1 MTADALTGRLVA
13 DENQLAYDVPG
24 ASSFDLLFDGRRVW
38 SFSADKGVVDPD
50 DPSGLRRVP
59 WPEPIRTRLDGHARI
74 ALRDPRTKT
83 VLVTTDVAFG
93 TSAGRVE
100 LVDDA
105 GRPLAL
111 HKWGKLQRPFEA
123 MPPEDLDAY
132 LDFVDTLM
140 DVLRTECGVE
150 PFMSFGALLGA
161 VRSGR
166 LIGHDVDI
174 DIGYFSETR
183 YPVDMI
189 LEGMRIERVLRTH
202 GWRVIRDNAAFIQVF
217 APSVGGVARNVDIFT
232 SWVDVDGNLY
242 QANDITTRGSRDDVV
257 PLSEVE
263 LEGRM
268 VPAPRNTELFL
279 QAAYGPSWRVPDP
292 TFSYGFN
299 YERRRMRGWIGGL
312 REERARW
319 REHFVGAGGRERGE
333 PSDFAHTVLP
343 RLQADSVDEVID
355 LGCGDGRDSFFFAS
369 HGLRVLGL
377 DVVPSL
383 VRSNAGTAKATG
395 LPVEFD
401 VVSLGSLRS
410 VLPVAARVARRD
422 GTRAVY
428 ARHVVDELTLAS
440 QKGFWRF
447 CSMVLRDG
455 ARLHL
460 EFTVRLGNGH
470 LRPYTER
477 HAFPVTPASVMRAVE
492 RYGAVEIDRSVEPAT
507 PGSSRGPKI
516 CRMTLEWL

>member
-343 RLQADSVDEVID
+343 RLTGRQRRRGDRPGVAVTGVTPSSSPPTACACWGSTSSRRWSVRTRAPRRRP
-355 LGCGDGRDSFFFAS
+355 GSPSSSTSSASGRCAACCRSPPAS
-369 HGLRVLGL
+369 PAATAPGRCT
-377 DVVPSL
+377 
-383 VRSNAGTAKATG
+383 RGTSSTSS
-395 LPVEFD
+395 PWQ
-401 VVSLGSLRS
+401 
-410 VLPVAARVARRD
+410 ARR
-422 GTRAVY
+422 
-428 ARHVVDELTLAS
+428 AS
-440 QKGFWRF
+440 GGSAPW
-447 CSMVLRDG
+447 CC
-455 ARLHL
+455 
-460 EFTVRLGNGH
+460 
-470 LRPYTER
+470 
-477 HAFPVTPASVMRAVE
+477 
-492 RYGAVEIDRSVEPAT
+492 AT
-507 PGSSRGPKI
+507 AHGCTWSSRCAWATDTCGPTP
-516 CRMTLEWL
+516 RSTPSR